1 VSNSQEPVDLKKGRK
16 RKSPPKLR
24 PGGTSSAISLE
35 YNKPVNQA
43 EDIRTRPLVGMDIA
57 LWRDANSLDR
67 LQVVQMLAMPTP
79 HSFNRITTGESGLEP
94 LSFDMEMLLRFYMR
108 RSTQVTM
115 RQPADVFN
123 KIYGPLLAEF
133 PPKHYE
139 AARVMLYSRFGALL
153 GRTVFSAYRWFKT
166 DASGG
171 YGGASGSLRRL
182 LSQLPDDPRQMREEL
197 ESLARQTFKARGYD
211 LDELFPLP
219 DPSKPPVPSKVA
231 RTGLSKVNK
240 EKAAKWSAKTRPGIL
255 TAVADPIEPLDSP
268 QAPASAAAAAQQGAK
283 VKTKAKPQAKTSSA
297 KKKASDTS
305 QNAAGKSR
313 PVSGQTPTAG

>member
-1 VSNSQEPVDLKKGRK
+1 MSNLQEPAELKTVRK

-24 PGGTSSAISLE
+24 PGGTSSAISLD

-43 EDIRTRPLVGMDIA
+43 DDIRNRPLVGLDIA

-79 HSFNRITTGESGLEP
+79 HSFNRITTGDSALEP
-94 LSFDMEMLLRFYMR
+94 LAFDLEMLLRFYMR
-108 RSTQVTM
+108 KSTQVTV

-123 KIYGPLLAEF
+123 KIYGPLLAQF

-171 YGGASGSLRRL
+171 YGGASGSVRRL
-182 LSQLPDDPRQMREEL
+182 LSQLPDDPKQMRDEL

-211 LDELFPLP
+211 LEELFPLP
-219 DPSKPPVPSKVA
+219 DPSKPPVSSKIGP
-231 RTGLSKVNK
+231 RTGLSKVNT
-240 EKAAKWSAKTRPGIL
+240 ERAAKWSAKTKPGIL
-255 TAVADPIEPLDSP
+255 GAVTDPLDRP
-268 QAPASAAAAAQQGAK
+268 QAPEVAAAAALPAVAATPPSSTKARAK
-283 VKTKAKPQAKTSSA
+283 VQTQTRAKGSST
-297 KKKASDTS
+297 KKKAS
-305 QNAAGKSR
+305 
-313 PVSGQTPTAG
+313 TAG